1 MTPCLLLLLSVKL
14 LLHYW
19 LIIISSHHLIAKV
32 RNLPFELSENLL
44 KLLQEGCYI
53 DAGWVLQF
61 TRRDFTFSC
70 CPSLNSP
77 TVNNSQ
83 EMSCGQ
89 FCRPKQRWCGRRN
102 SRSHRTR
109 SYLHSNHS
117 YSTNG
122 CKHVL
127 SKRDIPLSK

>member
-44 KLLQEGCYI
+44 KLLQEVCYT

-61 TRRDFTFSC
+61 PRRDFTFSC

-77 TVNNSQ
+77 TVNSSQ

-89 FCRPKQRWCGRRN
+89 FCRPKQRWCDRRN

-109 SYLHSNHS
+109 VTCVLIIAP
-117 YSTNG
+117 STNG